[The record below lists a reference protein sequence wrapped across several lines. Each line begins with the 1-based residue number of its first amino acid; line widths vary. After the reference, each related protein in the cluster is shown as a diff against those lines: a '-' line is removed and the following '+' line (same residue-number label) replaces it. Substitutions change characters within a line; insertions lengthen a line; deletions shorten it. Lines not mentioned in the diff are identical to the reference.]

1 MDDDS
6 QLIVSTFNDGHQ
18 QRQVPSIFDLSAASA
33 ADSKATSPEDLL
45 HSWNSVHSAIR
56 SLDSKLAKRLL
67 REWQE
72 LKIED
77 VNLGGLSLDILKR
90 MKPSEL
96 DKLMQGM
103 TIAHI
108 GPARGKDWAEL
119 PSWAAFRFFVPA
131 WTSQKPPI
139 FGNRIFAGLLYN
151 MQASN
156 YYYYYYYYYYCL
168 IAPPLY
174 LTYLSY
180 LELKVYLKREI
191 ERKQRG
197 VFLVKRRHL
206 VKRSISSRERAGG
219 CRPPHPPLVK
229 KGKVRLTPKT

>member
-1 MDDDS
+1 MDDDR

-45 HSWNSVHSAIR
+45 HSWNSIHSAIR
-56 SLDSKLAKRLL
+56 SLDPKLAKRLL

-108 GPARGKDWAEL
+108 GEIAVGDGLGIGLPWTIAEPL
-119 PSWAAFRFFVPA
+119 GALVGYTMHEQSDAQFRCLRQRRA
-131 WTSQKPPI
+131 CSRK
-139 FGNRIFAGLLYN
+139 
-151 MQASN
+151 AST
-156 YYYYYYYYYYCL
+156 
-168 IAPPLY
+168 I
-174 LTYLSY
+174 
-180 LELKVYLKREI
+180 
-191 ERKQRG
+191 
-197 VFLVKRRHL
+197 
-206 VKRSISSRERAGG
+206 
-219 CRPPHPPLVK
+219 
-229 KGKVRLTPKT
+229 